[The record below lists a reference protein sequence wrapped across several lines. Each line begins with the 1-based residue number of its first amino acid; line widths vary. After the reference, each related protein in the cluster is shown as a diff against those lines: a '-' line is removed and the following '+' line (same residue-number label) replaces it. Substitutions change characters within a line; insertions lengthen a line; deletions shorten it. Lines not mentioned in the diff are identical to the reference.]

1 MHVQRWCDGREKE
14 RERKGRRHVRVPD
27 GVAGW
32 LQDGCRIVASCISAM
47 CRVVTTQNGNANG
60 GTTMQWAVNRT
71 IVFIAIFYYNRTPSP
86 SFPFSIRSCL
96 AFCFFGR
103 VACKRGTH
111 DSCIVLFILNRW
123 ISFVIS
129 VIFIIELRSDGI
141 NF

>member
-14 RERKGRRHVRVPD
+14 REREREEDTFEFRMG
-27 GVAGW
+27 

>member
-27 GVAGW
+27 RVAGW

-71 IVFIAIFYYNRTPSP
+71 IVFIAIFYYNRTPFP
-86 SFPFSIRSCL
+86 LFSFF
-96 AFCFFGR
+96 
-103 VACKRGTH
+103 
-111 DSCIVLFILNRW
+111 D
-123 ISFVIS
+123 SFVFSFLFLWSRSMQAWYTRFLYCSIYFESLNQFCYIS
-129 VIFIIELRSDGI
+129 NIYYRIKKRWD
-141 NF
+141 